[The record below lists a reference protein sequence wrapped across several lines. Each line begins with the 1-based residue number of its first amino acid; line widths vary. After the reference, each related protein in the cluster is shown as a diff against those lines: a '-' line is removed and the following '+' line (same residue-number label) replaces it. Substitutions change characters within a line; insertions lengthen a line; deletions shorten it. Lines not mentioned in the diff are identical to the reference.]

1 MNTARVV
8 CLALAALTLSTMAQ
22 AQDRATSG
30 RIHFIGSIVE
40 GACSAVP
47 QRQALQVTCYR
58 NGEKQTHQMV
68 VPTSGDSRFMQS
80 LGSVSQRT
88 VPGHP
93 ELREVTIS
101 YF

>member
-1 MNTARVV
+1 MNTARIV

-30 RIHFIGSIVE
+30 RIHFVGSIVE
-40 GACSAVP
+40 GACNAEP
-47 QRQALQVTCYR
+47 QRQTLQVTCYR
-58 NGEKQTHQMV
+58 NGKKQMQQMV
-68 VPTSGDSRFMQS
+68 VPTSGDSLSMQS

-88 VPGHP
+88 LPGHP

>member
-8 CLALAALTLSTMAQ
+8 CLALATLTLSTIAQ

-40 GACSAVP
+40 GACNVVP
-47 QRQALQVTCYR
+47 QRQTLQVTCYR
-58 NGEKQTHQMV
+58 NGEKKMHQMV
-68 VPTSGDSRFMQS
+68 VPTSGHSLSMQS
-80 LGSVSQRT
+80 LGAVSQRT
-88 VPGHP
+88 LPGHP